1 MERVVEAARG
11 AGFRR
16 QRIAACAAVTLGALA
31 CTGAWAQEAGRPAET
46 VVAQAGPEQQPQV
59 RLQVQASTLPRLDTQ
74 ESSFQAP
81 RVDMTLYPAH
91 GHGLGAV
98 VGMSSFTPRADVGLQ
113 PYGLQP
119 NRPGVDLGL
128 RWSPRLQNQQI
139 DIMAWRRMSTEDDA
153 YSLVQRQPVYG
164 ARVEMNLASSKSS
177 FGFVRGILGLQLES
191 GARISVKRKYGGPM
205 IYYRTTF

>member
-16 QRIAACAAVTLGALA
+16 QDIAACAALALGVLA
-31 CTGAWAQEAGRPAET
+31 CPGGWAQEAGRPAET
-46 VVAQAGPEQQPQV
+46 IVAQAGPEQQPQV
-59 RLQVQASTLPRLDTQ
+59 RVQVQASTLPRLDTQ
-74 ESSFQAP
+74 EASFLAP

-91 GHGLGAV
+91 SHGLGAV
-98 VGMSSFTPRADVGLQ
+98 VGMSSFAPRPEAGLQ

-139 DIMAWRRMSTEDDA
+139 DITAWRRMSIDDA
-153 YSLVQRQPVYG
+153 YSLVQQQQPVYG